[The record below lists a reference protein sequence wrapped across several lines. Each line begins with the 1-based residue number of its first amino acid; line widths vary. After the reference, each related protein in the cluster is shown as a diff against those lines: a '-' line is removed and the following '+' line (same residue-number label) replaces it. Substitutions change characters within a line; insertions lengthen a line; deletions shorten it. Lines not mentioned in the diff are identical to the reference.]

1 MKDFTTLDL
10 IETIQDKKLL
20 HQTISFVRNRIA
32 PAAMRQIRV
41 KYKTDGSTIIKP
53 YTTYTV
59 AMALRTIERLFK
71 EDTGRYR
78 KHHDQWYSMQ
88 EVFEVL
94 KKKQEVKRGVKVWD
108 ANLDRRKVM
117 V

>member
-1 MKDFTTLDL
+1 MKHFTTLDL

-32 PAAMRQIRV
+32 PVAMQQIRV

-53 YTTYTV
+53 YTTYTI
-59 AMALRTIERLFK
+59 AMALRTIERLFR

-78 KHHDQWYSMQ
+78 KHHDQWSNMR
-88 EVFEVL
+88 EVFELL
-94 KKKQEVKRGVKVWD
+94 KQKQAVKRGVKVWD
-108 ANLDRRKVM
+108 ANLEKRKVL